1 MYGMGANLM
10 SQQLKVSFEECQE
23 ILKNFY
29 EKFPKIK
36 EFVDGNAEAAKEQGY
51 VEDYL
56 GRRRHLPDAQLPE
69 VKVTA
74 HKKVNTNC
82 DLFLDCQSNDT
93 FIEVEDKEATKRWTD
108 EYNANYAGKGFK
120 TKTKFKDIAKA
131 NGISVLDNGAFISK
145 TMTQCTNARIQGCLS
160 GSTRIQTKDFG
171 IVPIRDVCGQTLK
184 LWDGYDWTTGSVIAS
199 GKKQKCIIYFTD
211 GSNITCSPNHK
222 FLMICAD
229 GSEKFKECKDI
240 KHYERVLINQSYT
253 KSDFIYNSDNIINEP
268 RTNCKTANAYYLDDI
283 INSRSSFDA
292 GRFIGRL
299 ASDGSYG
306 VREDGGS
313 SFTLMAAEHEFNILP
328 ILESY
333 VSCWPKAKTKI
344 YDIRA
349 GRTQRM
355 ANIGLTSWSLLKEL
369 VNLNLKHEINNN
381 IFMDTELLRGFI
393 SGFYDGDGGISGNNI
408 SLTFGVQYD
417 FEPMI
422 KDIQIA
428 LKFLGIRSRYHKY
441 TSCYRLSILRA
452 DSQKFA
458 EVVGFINYKKQQLA
472 ENMTIKKDL
481 HCFNS
486 KKYVIVDRVEI
497 TNEFIDMYD
506 VCDTDRGYF
515 VADGLITHNSAS
527 SLTKKAMVNIFK
539 DSEMQRLG
547 FKLLIPVHDE
557 LLGECPLENAEEVSE
572 RLAYLM
578 SHAAQPEVDAVPF
591 VTDPYVLKRWY
602 ADEMLN
608 EIQEYISTAIE
619 KEGKTREQAIAE
631 VKAEHTEFS
640 DEVLNKFCDGTYDV
654 LRDEV

>member
-1 MYGMGANLM
+1 MATSLHKNEPRLFAHLSQDPVLRQTFVDKRDPYATIYAPAVHKDYWECMEHWEDGSPNFAGKQLRKKGKTLMLGIMYGMGANLM

-145 TMTQCTNARIQGCLS
+145 TMTQCTNARIQG
-160 GSTRIQTKDFG
+160 
-171 IVPIRDVCGQTLK
+171 
-184 LWDGYDWTTGSVIAS
+184 
-199 GKKQKCIIYFTD
+199 
-211 GSNITCSPNHK
+211 
-222 FLMICAD
+222 
-229 GSEKFKECKDI
+229 
-240 KHYERVLINQSYT
+240 
-253 KSDFIYNSDNIINEP
+253 
-268 RTNCKTANAYYLDDI
+268 
-283 INSRSSFDA
+283 
-292 GRFIGRL
+292 
-299 ASDGSYG
+299 
-306 VREDGGS
+306 
-313 SFTLMAAEHEFNILP
+313 
-328 ILESY
+328 
-333 VSCWPKAKTKI
+333 
-344 YDIRA
+344 
-349 GRTQRM
+349 
-355 ANIGLTSWSLLKEL
+355 
-369 VNLNLKHEINNN
+369 
-381 IFMDTELLRGFI
+381 
-393 SGFYDGDGGISGNNI
+393 
-408 SLTFGVQYD
+408 
-417 FEPMI
+417 
-422 KDIQIA
+422 
-428 LKFLGIRSRYHKY
+428 
-441 TSCYRLSILRA
+441 
-452 DSQKFA
+452 
-458 EVVGFINYKKQQLA
+458 
-472 ENMTIKKDL
+472 
-481 HCFNS
+481 
-486 KKYVIVDRVEI
+486 
-497 TNEFIDMYD
+497 
-506 VCDTDRGYF
+506 
-515 VADGLITHNSAS
+515 SAS

-572 RLAYLM
+572 RLGYLM
-578 SHAAQPEVDAVPF
+578 SHAAQPEVDDVPF

-608 EIQEYISTAIE
+608 EIQEYISTAVE